1 VNVPDAVSVLM
12 TIQST
17 GATGTFPE
25 IAGHTPTAYRGVS
38 VSGYAGEVFGLNNAL
53 LSLLSLAIVVLQG
66 WALVDCVLRPTKAF
80 EAAGKLTKPAWLAIT
95 AIALVVGLLFGPLGI
110 LGLAGIVASI
120 VYLVDVRPAVRQ
132 VQGGGDR
139 W

>member
-1 VNVPDAVSVLM
+1 VA
-12 TIQST
+12 
-17 GATGTFPE
+17 E
-25 IAGHTPTAYRGVS
+25 
-38 VSGYAGEVFGLNNAL
+38 SGYPGGVFGLNNAL
-53 LSLLSLAIVVLQG
+53 LSILSLVIVVLQA
-66 WALVDCVLRPTKAF
+66 WALVDCVRRPAKAF

-120 VYLVDVRPAVRQ
+120 VYMVDVRPAVRE
-132 VQGGGDR
+132 VQGGGNR

>member
-1 VNVPDAVSVLM
+1 VRSQRAYQAAYPAVV
-12 TIQST
+12 
-17 GATGTFPE
+17 
-25 IAGHTPTAYRGVS
+25 R
-38 VSGYAGEVFGLNNAL
+38 SGYPERVFGLNNAL
-53 LSLLSLAIVVLQG
+53 LSALSLAIVVMQG
-66 WALVDCVLRPTKAF
+66 WALIDCVIRPTKAF

-120 VYLVDVRPAVRQ
+120 VYLVDVRPAVRE
-132 VQGGGDR
+132 VQGGGTR